1 MSGGRDGDPAGP
13 AEERLLRA
21 ALEMA
26 VHVARADRAATPPRP
41 VPRSLNAILRFRR
54 LPPPA
59 WHAVRLALD
68 DDDFREHVAT
78 RIDEEEV
85 GRAGWL
91 FLVRPERWRVEFDE
105 LVATNAAELG
115 SEDADVDTALPARQQ
130 RKLASMRAR
139 LDEATAQHH
148 QARAELTQALAE
160 TDRLRSALDAA
171 LDEARR
177 ASEERVRAVRELKAT
192 EDRLARR
199 TAELREVRE
208 ALESD
213 GARAARC
220 ADPDVPAPA
229 AEPQPSHEVGEFA
242 AARLRGLL
250 GELSAALDEYAPPAR
265 SSDRPA
271 VGGGRGDGGTAR
283 AVTPAGSAGQAV
295 GRRRPR
301 RCDRGLLEG
310 SAEFVTWLIGE
321 AGVRTIVD
329 GYNVTMRHWSH
340 LSVPEQRRALE
351 QAACRLAL
359 RTGASIEIVFDGAG
373 ERVTRRH
380 LRGAD
385 VVVRFTI
392 EGVEADDEIL
402 AMVAALPPSTPV
414 VVVSSDRR
422 VADGAAALGANVVA
436 TGEFLDA
443 RT

>member
-1 MSGGRDGDPAGP
+1 MRGGCSWYAPSDGVSSSTSSS
-13 AEERLLRA
+13 RR
-21 ALEMA
+21 
-26 VHVARADRAATPPRP
+26 T
-41 VPRSLNAILRFRR
+41 PRSWARR
-54 LPPPA
+54 TPTSTP
-59 WHAVRLALD
+59 R
-68 DDDFREHVAT
+68 
-78 RIDEEEV
+78 
-85 GRAGWL
+85 
-91 FLVRPERWRVEFDE
+91 
-105 LVATNAAELG
+105 
-115 SEDADVDTALPARQQ
+115 SARRQ
-130 RKLASMRAR
+130 RKLASIRAR
-139 LDEATAQHH
+139 LDEATTQRR

-160 TDRLRSALDAA
+160 TDRLRSR
-171 LDEARR
+171 ARR
-177 ASEERVRAVRELKAT
+177 RTQRGTPGLRGT
-192 EDRLARR
+192 RARR
-199 TAELREVRE
+199 PRAQGDRGTASRARTARTFVRCTRR
-208 ALESD
+208 SSPT

-250 GELSAALDEYAPPAR
+250 GELSAALDEYTPPAR

-414 VVVSSDRR
+414 VVVSRSIG
-422 VADGAAALGANVVA
+422 ASPTTAAALGANVVA

>member
-115 SEDADVDTALPARQQ
+115 SEDANVDTALPARQQ

-171 LDEARR
+171 LD
-177 ASEERVRAVRELKAT
+177 KAT
-192 EDRLARR
+192 EARLARR